1 MNKSIYSTPKLCKS
15 NNGWYVH
22 FRYNG
27 VQKRYKQNL
36 NRIKNLSV
44 RKKVADLMIKEISA
58 KLKKGWNPITDT
70 QEDNNNYLFSSCL
83 DFALKKKRP
92 FIGSKTYSGYK
103 GAVKFVQQALPS
115 LGLQNLVIT
124 DLKRKHIK
132 LIMLRIKEVRGWS
145 NKAHNKYLNFLRA
158 ILSELLEWDI
168 LEHNPA
174 YKIRPLKEEITQANR
189 VPTDNEFK
197 RIKSHLKKEYADF
210 FVFVATIFHTGIRPG
225 ELLQVTL
232 SMIDLEAQ
240 TITLPSIVT
249 KSNRFRIVP
258 INDHLM
264 ELFAEMNLHLYPD
277 DFYLFGSYRERGR
290 GNVGK
295 YLDFIPGPTKIKSDT
310 SNKRW
315 RKAIKIELGIDVNL
329 YAMKH
334 AGADAK
340 IRSGI
345 DLDVLREL
353 YGHTSSRMTERYAKA
368 VKQVYRNEIIKRSPR
383 F

>member
-27 VQKRYKQNL
+27 AQKRYKQNL

-44 RKKVADLMIKEISA
+44 RKKVADLMVKELSA

-83 DFALKKKRP
+83 DFALEKKRP
-92 FIGSKTYSGYK
+92 FIGKKTYSGYK
-103 GAVKFVQQALPS
+103 GIVKFIQQVLPS

-132 LIMLRIKEVRGWS
+132 QIMLHIKKVRGWS
-145 NKAHNKYLNFLRA
+145 NKAHNKYLDYLKP

-168 LEHNPA
+168 LEYNPA
-174 YKIRPLKEEITQANR
+174 YKIKPLKEETSQANR
-189 VPTDNEFK
+189 VPTDHEFK
-197 RIKSHLKKEYADF
+197 RIKSYLKQNYPELYI
-210 FVFVATIFHTGIRPG
+210 FVATIFHTGIRPG

-264 ELFAEMNLHLYPD
+264 ELFAELKLHLYPT

-310 SNKRW
+310 SSRRW

-340 IRSGI
+340 ILSGI

>member
-1 MNKSIYSTPKLCKS
+1 MNKSIYSVPKLCKS
-15 NNGWYVH
+15 KNGWYVH

-27 VQKRYKQNL
+27 VQKRYSVA
-36 NRIKNLSV
+36 NREKNLKT
-44 RKKVADLMIKEISA
+44 RQRIANLLIKSLSA

-70 QEDNNNYLFSSCL
+70 QEDNNNYLFSGCL
-83 DFALKKKRP
+83 DFALEKKRP
-92 FIGSKTYSGYK
+92 FIGSKTYAGYK
-103 GAVKFVQQALPS
+103 GVVKFIKQALPP
-115 LGLQNLVIT
+115 LGLQNLVIA
-124 DLKRKHIK
+124 DLKRRHIK
-132 LIMLRIKEVRGWS
+132 LIMLHIKDKRGLS

-168 LEHNPA
+168 LEYNPA

-189 VPTDNEFK
+189 VPTENEFK

-264 ELFAEMNLHLYPD
+264 DLFAEMNLHLYPD

-295 YLDFIPGPTKIKSDT
+295 YLDFIPGPTKIKPDT

-368 VKQVYRNEIIKRSPR
+368 VKQVYRDEIIKRSPR